1 MPNYENEKNEMSL
14 LPLDKKKDVDNW
26 VSSIVGDGK
35 ECEKNLLTAVALFMK
50 HYMPQHQH
58 TISRA
63 MSLILAAEP
72 SKGRHPK
79 SALDKV
85 MEQVKKVA
93 PRDITLWYYKAYS
106 LCPDGVKNQA
116 IANVFYKLS
125 IASDTWPTFIAE
137 NPPMPCDNMKLF
149 NKEDASPV
157 KLGQDDDE
165 FTFY

>member
-1 MPNYENEKNEMSL
+1 MTNKENERIELLHLNLDNKKNV
-14 LPLDKKKDVDNW
+14 DKW
-26 VSSIVGDGK
+26 VTQIVGDGK
-35 ECEKNLLTAVALFMK
+35 ECEKNLLTAIILFMK

-58 TISRA
+58 TPSRM
-63 MSLILAAEP
+63 MSLVLAAETP
-72 SKGRHPK
+72 KGRNPR

-85 MEQVKKVA
+85 MEQVTRVA
-93 PRDITLWYYKAYS
+93 PHDIVIWYYKAYS

-125 IASDTWPTFIAE
+125 TTMDTWPTFIAE
-137 NPPMPCDNMKLF
+137 NPPMPCDNTKLF

-157 KLGQDDDE
+157 KLDPEE